1 MEIAASHPINN
12 TPNETSFPAGN
23 GLLKINEWETKPEA
37 QVWNA
42 FREGNDEAFAYI
54 YRKYVRLL
62 LNYGCQIV
70 ANRELVL
77 DAIQD
82 TFEYLRKK
90 RKKLGHTNS
99 IKPYLYKSLRRAVLV
114 KIKKNKEKVKA
125 EQEACEGFQISLS
138 HESILIDKQMN
149 SEMIDSL
156 ERAFNKLPT
165 GQKEAV
171 LMYYYEG
178 FSYEEIAGILEIKS
192 VRNARKL
199 IYRAVDN
206 LKKEITFVGVISTLT
221 AILFF
226 LLR

>member
-1 MEIAASHPINN
+1 MQAND
-12 TPNETSFPAGN
+12 
-23 GLLKINEWETKPEA
+23 WETKSDEEI
-37 QVWNA
+37 WNA
-42 FREGNDEAFAYI
+42 FRDGNDEAFAYM

-70 ANRELVL
+70 QNREMVM

-90 RKKLGHTNS
+90 RKKLGYTNS
-99 IKPYLYKSLRRAVLV
+99 IKPYLYKSLRRAVLMKV
-114 KIKKNKEKVKA
+114 KKNKEKIKA
-125 EQEACEGFQISLS
+125 EQQAYEGFQISLS
-138 HESILIDKQMN
+138 HESVLIDRQMN
-149 SEMIDSL
+149 REMLDKL
-156 ERAFNKLPT
+156 EKAFNKLPT

-206 LKKEITFVGVISTLT
+206 LKKEITIFGVISTLT
-221 AILFF
+221 ALLFF